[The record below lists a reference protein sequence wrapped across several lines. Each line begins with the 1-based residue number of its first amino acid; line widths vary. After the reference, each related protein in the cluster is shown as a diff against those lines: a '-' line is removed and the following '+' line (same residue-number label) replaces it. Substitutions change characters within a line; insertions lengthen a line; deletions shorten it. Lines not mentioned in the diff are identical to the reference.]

1 MTRLLEEAFVEA
13 TNASDYVS
21 AACRYA
27 PGAIITE
34 AKLSPFE
41 TVLAIVKELEP
52 NAGDIKDIT
61 KAWKKHMG
69 ALRTSLLKQ
78 YAKDEGMKAYVFDL
92 AGAGGLKT
100 TVDVAVL
107 PEKGAIS
114 FGIQEGN
121 GKRSF
126 SRAQRGLKR
135 TPAEVVKEIKFSV
148 KLSDD

>member
-1 MTRLLEEAFVEA
+1 MTRLLEEAFLEA
-13 TNASDYVS
+13 QNSSDYIT
-21 AACRYA
+21 AACRHA
-27 PGAIITE
+27 PGAIVTE

-41 TVLAIVKELEP
+41 TVLAIVKALEP

-69 ALRTSLLKQ
+69 SLRTSLLKQ
-78 YAKDEGMKAYVFDL
+78 YAQDEGMKAYSFDL
-92 AGAGGLKT
+92 TGADDLKT

-107 PEKGAIS
+107 PAKGAIS
-114 FGIQEGN
+114 FGIQEGS
-121 GKRSF
+121 GKRAY

-135 TPAEVVKEIKFSV
+135 TPAEVIKEIKFAV